1 MKLNRFII
9 AFLIGCNL
17 NAQSF
22 DKVKLDSLF
31 SLIDSEKK
39 GMGSISISKDGKEIY
54 KNTIGYIDFD
64 TKIKSGSNTKYRIGS
79 ITKTFTATLIM
90 QLVEEKKLK
99 LETLLSDFFPDVPN
113 AHKITVE
120 HLLRHRS
127 GIYNLTEDKDF
138 RTWMMIPQTR
148 AQMLA
153 RVIKSKPQF
162 EPDQDAKYSNTNYLL
177 LSYILEDL
185 EGKTYQ
191 EVLHSKIVVPC
202 NLKNT
207 YYGGKINPKKNEAY
221 SYVMNSNWQIQP
233 ETDMTVPIGAG
244 AIVASPRDLTI
255 FYHNLFAGKLVSK
268 RSLLE
273 MTTIVGHYGM
283 GLVQFPYDYKK
294 SLGHSGGI
302 DGFQSMTL
310 YVPDEQLSISYL
322 SNGVVLSLNEIL
334 VAALDIY
341 FDQEYELPKFS
352 PALKLTA
359 DELNPYL
366 GTYKNQE
373 FPFEITIKKE
383 DAVLIVSAKDGPT
396 FPVVSYEKDKF
407 KSDQAGVKI
416 QFLLKSNEML
426 LQLGGKKAIFKR
438 E

>member
-64 TKIKSGSNTKYRIGS
+64 TKMKSNPNTKYRIGS
-79 ITKTFTATLIM
+79 ITKTFTAVLIM
-90 QLVEEKKLK
+90 QLIEEKKLK
-99 LETLLSDFFPDVPN
+99 LETLLSDFFPDVP
-113 AHKITVE
+113 
-120 HLLRHRS
+120 
-127 GIYNLTEDKDF
+127 
-138 RTWMMIPQTR
+138 IPQTR
-148 AQMLA
+148 TQMLA

-268 RSLLE
+268 RSLLA

-341 FDQEYELPKFS
+341 FDREYELPKFS

-416 QFLLKSNEML
+416 QFLLKNNEML